1 VKEYGISRGKCGV
14 KEQSDWEEFVK
25 RDCDAVV
32 VVVVVGCPPMIQVE
46 SLRRYPVPI
55 VGLASGWFRSLVP
68 YWAVPTISILCLL

>member
-1 VKEYGISRGKCGV
+1 MIKHYSLPKPHYNYL
-14 KEQSDWEEFVK
+14 
-25 RDCDAVV
+25 CDVV

>member
-1 VKEYGISRGKCGV
+1 VYRYDI
-14 KEQSDWEEFVK
+14 
-25 RDCDAVV
+25 